1 MFIFFWGK
9 MRLINNKYETFFY
22 SKLNE
27 YQIDN
32 NKYVIE
38 KIDNIENRII
48 YNITKRLFDLIIAII
63 AIILLFIPMLII
75 SIFIRCDSKGPIFYK
90 QERLGKN
97 GKPFNIIKFRSMI
110 IDAEKDGA
118 RWASKEDERVTRVG
132 KFLRNSRLDEL
143 PQLFNIILGQM
154 SFVGPRPERE
164 FFYNKFRT
172 YIDGFEQRLLIIPG
186 LTGFAQING
195 GYDLLPE
202 EKIIFDIE
210 YIKKRS
216 VIMDLKLIFET
227 ILVVFSHDGAR

>member
-1 MFIFFWGK
+1 M
-9 MRLINNKYETFFY
+9 NDKYKVFFY
-22 SKLNE
+22 RKLKE

-38 KIDNIENRII
+38 KVNIIESRIF
-48 YNITKRLFDLIIAII
+48 YNIVKRLFDLIMSVFAI
-63 AIILLFIPMLII
+63 IILLIPMIII
-75 SIFIRCDSKGPIFYK
+75 SLFIKCDSKGPIFYK

-97 GKPFNIIKFRSMI
+97 KKPFNIIKFRSMI

-118 RWASKEDERVTRVG
+118 RWASKDDDRVTTVG
-132 KFLRNSRLDEL
+132 KFLRSSRLDEL
-143 PQLFNIILGQM
+143 PQLFNILVGEM

-164 FFYNKFRT
+164 FFYNEFKS
-172 YIDGFEQRLLIIPG
+172 YIDGFDQRLLIIPG

-216 VIMDLKLIFET
+216 VLMDIKLILET
-227 ILVVFSHDGAR
+227 ILVVFSHEGAR

>member
-1 MFIFFWGK
+1 M
-9 MRLINNKYETFFY
+9 NDKYKDFFY

-38 KIDNIENRII
+38 IVNNIEKKII
-48 YNITKRLFDLIIAII
+48 YTSVKRLFDLIMAII
-63 AIILLFIPMLII
+63 AIIILLIPMILISLVI
-75 SIFIRCDSKGPIFYK
+75 KCDSKGPIFYK

-97 GKPFNIIKFRSMI
+97 RKPFYIIKFRSMI

-118 RWASKEDERVTRVG
+118 RWASKDDDRVTRVG
-132 KFLRNSRLDEL
+132 KFLRSSRLDEL
-143 PQLFNIILGQM
+143 PQLFNILVGEM

-164 FFYNKFRT
+164 VFYNEFKS
-172 YIDGFEQRLLIIPG
+172 YIDGFDQRLLIIPG

-216 VIMDLKLIFET
+216 ILMDLKLILET
-227 ILVVFSHDGAR
+227 VLVVFSHDGAR

>member
-1 MFIFFWGK
+1 